1 MWDDSLERSSRAG
14 SVKLMNT
21 SPALPPHAVDRPA
34 LRSLLDSGLD
44 APLSLIVAPAGA
56 GKTVLLSQWI
66 KSRPELHSAWI
77 DITAD
82 DAAPAIVAARMIE
95 AVSGLSPRLSR
106 RMVYSP
112 TGGARL
118 SEKFLQNFAQSL
130 AGVAKVVLIFDDLER
145 ISGSPVVT
153 DLWRLVDLLPTNVH
167 AVFASRVDLQLGWS
181 RHRLRHSLVEI
192 RQREL
197 AFDDYTTAAVMDRI
211 TGHPVSPETLTTVTE
226 RTEGWAVGVQLTAL
240 GFRFSEDP
248 ARIVDALLYSD
259 QLVVEYMSE
268 EVLEAL
274 DADRRDALMRIA
286 VLEEFSAELVCE
298 ITGVEGEQFIAGLER
313 DSLFVV
319 RVAGR
324 PGWYRLHPLFRDLL
338 RRRLHALN
346 PHREMELLTSAAE
359 WLLARGEV
367 GESLECLC
375 RAGQWDAVIARALAE
390 GERAL
395 DAPHAVV
402 IRGWLER
409 VPTDLRA
416 KSTPAELLFAITQE
430 VTGRKADAVESL
442 RALLMNDRLNCGER
456 QIALSHLAA
465 GVQFLPHP
473 ETSVDAARRG
483 LRLLDHEPD
492 ARRPSLLG
500 MTSRPMLILLSELS
514 LGRGLFYLGDLVSAR
529 AALEIAVRHSEF
541 AHTRHFLD
549 ALGCLALVN
558 TFSGRVVEATEQVEK
573 SLALARDFRLLDD
586 PSLSDTFA
594 ARALAE
600 VLRGDLVAAASSLEQ
615 TVVRAAA
622 DERTPLMWIA
632 HLIAIL
638 IDSDNTR
645 PVISAEPPGPPPP
658 LVRRAM
664 MALEM
669 RRARFAGEPF
679 PPPGAES
686 RWSAVAFE
694 ELAALLTA
702 HRTDSARARL
712 AGVRFEETPPSPMA
726 VVEHDIVVAWMWAI
740 DGRRQSAR
748 ERLGSA
754 LTIAKAEGLIHPFV
768 RAGDQVVSLVDTMFG
783 AHSEFARRVV
793 HVARGATT
801 RSQATLLQE
810 LTARELELLAYLPS
824 RLTIGD
830 IAERCYV
837 STNTV
842 KTHLGHIYRKLSV
855 PGRNAAVE
863 RAIELHLLQRRDAEP
878 VSV

>member
-1 MWDDSLERSSRAG
+1 MRSR
-14 SVKLMNT
+14 
-21 SPALPPHAVDRPA
+21 
-34 LRSLLDSGLD
+34 LDSGLD
-44 APLSLIVAPAGA
+44 APLSLVVAPAGA

-66 KSRPELHSAWI
+66 RSRPELHSAWI

-82 DAAPAIVAARMIE
+82 DAAPAVVASRMVE
-95 AVSGLSPRLSR
+95 AVSAFAPDVSR
-106 RMVYSP
+106 RRAYLL

-118 SEKFLQNFAQSL
+118 SETFLENFAQSL
-130 AGVAKVVLIFDDLER
+130 AGVGKVVLIFDDLER

-153 DLWRLVDLLPTNVH
+153 DLWRLVDLLPPNVH

-181 RHRLRHSLVEI
+181 RHRLGHGLVEI

-197 AFDDYTTAAVMDRI
+197 AFDDETTGAVLHRI
-211 TGHPVSPETLTTVTE
+211 TGRPVSPETLTTVTE

-248 ARIVDALLYSD
+248 ARVVDALLYSD

-286 VLEEFSAELVCE
+286 VLDKFSPDLVREL
-298 ITGVEGEQFIAGLER
+298 TGMEGEQFIAGLER

-319 RVAGR
+319 SVAGR
-324 PGWYRLHPLFRDLL
+324 PGWHRLHPLFRDLL
-338 RRRLHALN
+338 RRRLHALD
-346 PHREMELLTSAAE
+346 PHEETELLASAAA
-359 WLLARGEV
+359 WLLQRGEV
-367 GESLECLC
+367 EEGLECLC
-375 RAGQWDAVIARALAE
+375 RAGRWDVVLARALAE

-395 DAPHAVV
+395 DAAQAAVV
-402 IRGWLER
+402 RGWLER
-409 VPTDLRA
+409 VPADLRA
-416 KSTPAELLFAITQE
+416 TSPRAELLLAVTE
-430 VTGRKADAVESL
+430 EMTGRKTDAVESL
-442 RALLMNDRLNCGER
+442 RDLLMNDRLSCGER

-483 LRLLDHEPD
+483 LRLLDQEPD

-500 MTSRPMLILLSELS
+500 MTSRPMLTLMCELS
-514 LGRGLFYLGDLVSAR
+514 LGRGLLYLGDLVSAR
-529 AALEIAVRHSEF
+529 SPLEIAIRHSEF

-558 TFSGRVVEATEQVEK
+558 SFSGRLVEATEQVEK
-573 SLALARDFRLLDD
+573 SLALAKEFRLLDD
-586 PSLSDTFA
+586 PSLSDAFA
-594 ARALAE
+594 ARALAG
-600 VLRGDLVAAASSLEQ
+600 VLSGDLAAAALSLEQ
-615 TVVRAAA
+615 AVVRAAA

-632 HLIAIL
+632 HLVAIL
-638 IDSDNTR
+638 IDSDNTQ

-669 RRARFAGEPF
+669 RRARFAGAPL
-679 PPPGAES
+679 PPPGTES
-686 RWSAVAFE
+686 RWSPLAFE
-694 ELAALLTA
+694 ELAGLLTG
-702 HRTDSARARL
+702 HRTDTARARL
-712 AGVRFEETPPSPMA
+712 ARLRIDESPPSPVA
-726 VVEHDIVVAWMWAI
+726 VVERDIVVAWMWAL

-754 LTIAKAEGLIHPFV
+754 LTIAQAEGLVHPFV
-768 RAGDQVVSLVDTMFG
+768 RAGEHVVGLVDDMFG

-801 RSQATLLQE
+801 RSQTALLQE

-878 VSV
+878 VSL